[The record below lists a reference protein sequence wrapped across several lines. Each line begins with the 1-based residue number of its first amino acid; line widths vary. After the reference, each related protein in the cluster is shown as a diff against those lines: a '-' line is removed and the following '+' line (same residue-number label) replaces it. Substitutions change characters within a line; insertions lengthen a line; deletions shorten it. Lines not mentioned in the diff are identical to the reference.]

1 MTTINA
7 YIRPSSK
14 FYGKYE
20 VVRTTFE
27 TVVDGVYQ
35 RAKQEVIPC
44 HNLSTA
50 RSYIEGTKEYNI
62 ANRNPSQWSPVPS
75 IECIGFVSP
84 SGQHYAVVQMPD
96 MDIRIDCHNSAT
108 LRGWLRN
115 GVTYQALMDAMQD
128 ETNIRRPNGW
138 HG

>member
-1 MTTINA
+1 MSTHSF
-7 YIRPSSK
+7 IRHSSK
-14 FYGKYE
+14 FYGKFE
-20 VVRTTFE
+20 VVRFTQE
-27 TVVDGVYQ
+27 TVIDGLYQ
-35 RAKQEVIPC
+35 TVRKEVIPC
-44 HNLSTA
+44 ANLATA

-62 ANRNPSQWSPVPS
+62 AQQAPSQKSSEPT
-75 IECIGFVSP
+75 IECIGFVAP

-108 LRGWLRN
+108 LRGWIKD
-115 GVTYQALMDAMQD
+115 GVSFQALYEAMQD